1 MEKKEERLKVLAELF
16 DQIPEEDQKGIV
28 IGTQMLATFYNPKK
42 VQTA

>member
-1 MEKKEERLKVLAELF
+1 MDRTEERLKVLAELF

-28 IGTQMLATFYNPKK
+28 IGTQMLATFYNPKN